1 MGSSDNGSI
10 TTIDTILQV
19 NNKSSVG
26 RGTPYSPT
34 PNFIKT
40 ITNRYRSESNIIN
53 VVEDFGYGSISDV
66 FDIEGN
72 DSILNSR
79 INEFRT
85 MSRDRYS
92 FYSQLEEMSQ
102 DPIISSVLDLYAE
115 DSTQRDTSGTIAWIQ
130 GEDTKEQSI
139 IQSIFDKLD
148 IESKLWQISRLL
160 ALYGDVYIELFYD
173 DTIDNPEVTLLEN
186 KLNKKVD
193 YTTNLLEVEKLVHKK
208 SDGFVLDRFEIVRDI
223 EHMFDLTVQGKT
235 VAHARVIEPDTQNR
249 ICGYTPGG
257 NGKTGY
263 YTVKNSNDVRYYP
276 PDKFV
281 HFYIENS
288 TSRNCEMYVV
298 DLGNGKQFRFN
309 IKQGR
314 SMIQDVF
321 STNKDLQLLE
331 YSIMLNRVS
340 RSSVLRVAQVEVG
353 SMPKSNVQMALRKIK
368 QIIENKVTMN
378 ISDGT
383 YKPYLSPGPVENFIY
398 VPTREG
404 KGAINFSTVGGD
416 VNIRDIADLEYYQNK
431 QFAGLKVPKS
441 FLNYNEGLASFGGG
455 GGLTKQD
462 ARYARTVKRLQGF
475 IINGLHD
482 FMNIVLDS
490 RGLSRLTDRF
500 EVKMVVPSSVED
512 EERDAIFSNRME
524 LCKSFLEIMNSVA
537 EAEGATLDMDL
548 ALDYLCENIFDDPTI
563 KDLFIIEH
571 ENVSGEG
578 FGDVSGRPVDVD
590 EPMGTSNFGG
600 GTDFNPKTDSIPS
613 NSGSSETQANSNIS
627 GEFGG
632 EWKDIEI

>member
-19 NNKSSVG
+19 NSKSSVG

-235 VAHARVIEPDTQNR
+235 VAYARVIEPDTQNR

-383 YKPYLSPGPVENFIY
+383 YKPY
-398 VPTREG
+398 
-404 KGAINFSTVGGD
+404 
-416 VNIRDIADLEYYQNK
+416 
-431 QFAGLKVPKS
+431 
-441 FLNYNEGLASFGGG
+441 
-455 GGLTKQD
+455 
-462 ARYARTVKRLQGF
+462 
-475 IINGLHD
+475 
-482 FMNIVLDS
+482 
-490 RGLSRLTDRF
+490 
-500 EVKMVVPSSVED
+500 
-512 EERDAIFSNRME
+512 
-524 LCKSFLEIMNSVA
+524 
-537 EAEGATLDMDL
+537 
-548 ALDYLCENIFDDPTI
+548 
-563 KDLFIIEH
+563 
-571 ENVSGEG
+571 
-578 FGDVSGRPVDVD
+578 
-590 EPMGTSNFGG
+590 
-600 GTDFNPKTDSIPS
+600 
-613 NSGSSETQANSNIS
+613 
-627 GEFGG
+627 
-632 EWKDIEI
+632 

>member
-1 MGSSDNGSI
+1 MSPLDNGSV
-10 TTIDTILQV
+10 TTIDTILKV
-19 NNKSSVG
+19 NNNSSTRNV
-26 RGTPYSPT
+26 RQSLA
-34 PNFIKT
+34 PNFLKT
-40 ITNRYRSESNIIN
+40 ITNRFSNESNIIN

-72 DSILNSR
+72 DTVLNSR

-85 MSRDRYS
+85 MSMDRYS

-130 GEDTKEQSI
+130 GEDTKEQKI

-148 IESKLWQISRLL
+148 IECKLWHIARLL

-173 DTIDNPEVTLLEN
+173 DTINSPDVTLLEH

-193 YTTNLLEVEKLVHKK
+193 YTTNLLEVENLVHKK
-208 SDGFVLDRFEIVRDI
+208 SDGFVLNRFEIVKDI
-223 EHMFDLTVQGKT
+223 EHIFDLTVQGKT
-235 VAHARVIEPDTQNR
+235 VAYARVIEPDVQNR
-249 ICGYTPGG
+249 VCGYTHGG

-288 TSRNCEMYVV
+288 TSRNSEMYVV
-298 DLGNGKQFRFN
+298 DLGDGRQFRFN

-353 SMPKSNVQMALRKIK
+353 SMPKSNVQMSLRKIK

-378 ISDGT
+378 VSDGT

-475 IINGLHD
+475 IIDGLHD

-490 RGLSRLTDRF
+490 RGLSRLIDRF
-500 EVKMVVPSSVED
+500 DVKMVIPSSVED
-512 EERDAIFSNRME
+512 EERDAIFSNKME

-537 EAEGATLDMDL
+537 EAEGVTLDMDM
-548 ALDYLCENIFDDPTI
+548 ALDYVCENIFDDPTI
-563 KDLFIIEH
+563 KDIFIIKKE
-571 ENVSGEG
+571 ELNGEG
-578 FGDVSGRPVDVD
+578 FGDVSGDSIDID
-590 EPMGTSNFGG
+590 EPMGSSNFDSS
-600 GTDFNPKTDSIPS
+600 DFSPS
-613 NSGSSETQANSNIS
+613 TSPSTPSSEPQSSSNTS

-632 EWKDIEI
+632 EWQDIEI

>member
-19 NNKSSVG
+19 NSKSSAG

-235 VAHARVIEPDTQNR
+235 VAYARVIEPDTQNR

-378 ISDGT
+378 VSDGT

-537 EAEGATLDMDL
+537 EAEGVTLDMDL

-578 FGDVSGRPVDVD
+578 FGDVSGGPVDVD

-600 GTDFNPKTDSIPS
+600 DTDFNPKTDSIPS

>member
-19 NNKSSVG
+19 NSKSSVG

-235 VAHARVIEPDTQNR
+235 VAYARVIEPDIQNR

-441 FLNYNEGLASFGGG
+441 FLNYTEGLASFGGG

-537 EAEGATLDMDL
+537 EAEGVTLDMDL

-578 FGDVSGRPVDVD
+578 FGDVSGGPVDVD

-600 GTDFNPKTDSIPS
+600 DTDFNPKTDSIPS